1 MFTQLLLAD
10 EINRAPAK
18 TQSALL
24 EAMQERSV
32 TIDGTTRPLPE
43 PFFVIATQNPI
54 ESQGT
59 YPLPEAQ
66 LDRFL
71 FKLDVRHPTTA
82 NEKAILASH
91 LAGFDASALDRMG
104 LQRVTTPEELVAMQT
119 AIRGVRVDDSVLEY
133 IADIVGRTRS
143 HRSLYFGASPR
154 ASIALLAGAQAHA
167 VAAGRDYVIPDDVKA
182 LAPAAIRHRVGLQPD
197 AEIEGVSADDC
208 VAEILR
214 EVRVPA
220 DDRRHQLAHLPM
232 PLIPTLRL
240 VVLALA
246 PLLLGIGM
254 AIDAS
259 FLRPMLAADAGL
271 VLLALLD
278 GAAGQRAAG
287 AWSPASPRPCCR
299 SAAPNPIR
307 LQIRSLARRRLDV
320 SVTDDRPADVGV
332 ETCPPARRWTRAAA
346 RPSSTT

>member
-1 MFTQLLLAD
+1 VLGCDTKRIQFTPDLMPSDVTGGNVFNQQRGAFDFLRGPVFTQLLLAD

-18 TQSALL
+18 TQSSLL

-119 AIRGVRVDDSVLEY
+119 AIRAVRVDDSVLEY

-214 EVRVPA
+214 EVRVPET
-220 DDRRHQLAHLPM
+220 
-232 PLIPTLRL
+232 I
-240 VVLALA
+240 
-246 PLLLGIGM
+246 
-254 AIDAS
+254 
-259 FLRPMLAADAGL
+259 AA
-271 VLLALLD
+271 
-278 GAAGQRAAG
+278 
-287 AWSPASPRPCCR
+287 
-299 SAAPNPIR
+299 
-307 LQIRSLARRRLDV
+307 
-320 SVTDDRPADVGV
+320 
-332 ETCPPARRWTRAAA
+332 
-346 RPSSTT
+346 

>member
-1 MFTQLLLAD
+1 VIASVLKEKLDRIRAEIGRALIGQDEIVEHTLIAVLARGHVLLEGAPGLGKTLLVRTLGRVLGCESKRIQFTPDLMPSDVTGGNVFNQQRGAFEFLRGPVFTQLLLAD

-18 TQSALL
+18 TQSSLL

-32 TIDGTTRPLPE
+32 TLDGTTRPLPE
-43 PFFVIATQNPI
+43 PFFVIATQNPL

-104 LQRVTTPEELVAMQT
+104 LARVTTPEELIAMQN
-119 AIRGVRVDDSVLEY
+119 AIRAVRVDDSLLEY
-133 IADIVGRTRS
+133 IADIVVRTRS

-154 ASIALLAGAQAHA
+154 ASIALLAGAQARA
-167 VAAGRDYVIPDDVKA
+167 VSAGRDFAIPDDVKA
-182 LAPAAIRHRVGLQPD
+182 LAPAVIRHRVGLQPD

-220 DDRRHQLAHLPM
+220 T
-232 PLIPTLRL
+232 I
-240 VVLALA
+240 
-246 PLLLGIGM
+246 
-254 AIDAS
+254 
-259 FLRPMLAADAGL
+259 AA
-271 VLLALLD
+271 
-278 GAAGQRAAG
+278 
-287 AWSPASPRPCCR
+287 
-299 SAAPNPIR
+299 
-307 LQIRSLARRRLDV
+307 
-320 SVTDDRPADVGV
+320 
-332 ETCPPARRWTRAAA
+332 
-346 RPSSTT
+346 

>member
-1 MFTQLLLAD
+1 VNASVLKEKLDRIRAEIGRAVIGQEDLIEHTLIAVLARGHVLLEGAPGLGKTLLVRTLGRVLGCESKRIQFTPDLMPSDVTGGNVFNQQRGAFEFLRGPVFTQLLLAD

-18 TQSALL
+18 TQSSLL

-43 PFFVIATQNPI
+43 PFLVIATQNPI

-104 LQRVTTPEELVAMQT
+104 LARVTTPEELTAMQHE
-119 AIRGVRVDDSVLEY
+119 IRGVRVDDSLLEY

-214 EVRVPA
+214 EVRVPET
-220 DDRRHQLAHLPM
+220 
-232 PLIPTLRL
+232 I
-240 VVLALA
+240 
-246 PLLLGIGM
+246 
-254 AIDAS
+254 
-259 FLRPMLAADAGL
+259 AA
-271 VLLALLD
+271 
-278 GAAGQRAAG
+278 
-287 AWSPASPRPCCR
+287 
-299 SAAPNPIR
+299 
-307 LQIRSLARRRLDV
+307 
-320 SVTDDRPADVGV
+320 
-332 ETCPPARRWTRAAA
+332 
-346 RPSSTT
+346 

>member
-1 MFTQLLLAD
+1 VNVTVLKDRLDRIRAEVGRAVIGQEEVVEHVLIAVLARGHVLLEGAPGLGKTLLVRTLGRVLGCESKRIQFTPDLMPSDVTGGNVFNQQRGGFEFLRGPVFTQLLLAD

-18 TQSALL
+18 TQSSLL

-32 TIDGTTRPLPE
+32 TVDGTTRPLPE

-71 FKLDVRHPTTA
+71 FKLDVRPPNTTA
-82 NEKAILASH
+82 EKAILASH
-91 LAGFDASALDRMG
+91 LAGFDAAALDRVG
-104 LQRVTTPEELVAMQT
+104 LNRVTTPEELIAMQT
-119 AIRGVRVDDSVLEY
+119 AIRGVRVDDSLLEY

-154 ASIALLAGAQAHA
+154 ASIALLAGAQARA
-167 VAAGRDYVIPDDVKA
+167 VSAGRDFVIPDDVKA

-220 DDRRHQLAHLPM
+220 T
-232 PLIPTLRL
+232 I
-240 VVLALA
+240 
-246 PLLLGIGM
+246 
-254 AIDAS
+254 
-259 FLRPMLAADAGL
+259 AA
-271 VLLALLD
+271 
-278 GAAGQRAAG
+278 
-287 AWSPASPRPCCR
+287 
-299 SAAPNPIR
+299 
-307 LQIRSLARRRLDV
+307 
-320 SVTDDRPADVGV
+320 
-332 ETCPPARRWTRAAA
+332 
-346 RPSSTT
+346 